1 MVTVLVA
8 GVVRVVYR
16 LVEQSSIVHP
26 HNTPDVVV
34 IDKVG
39 ARWTMIDFAVPLDCN
54 VARTEKKKED
64 TYAKLAAAVERE
76 QKVKVDIVPIVV
88 GSMGVVTKDLVKNL
102 VVKLGVGD
110 IVGGLQT
117 TALICTAA
125 IGALHMTS

>member
-1 MVTVLVA
+1 M
-8 GVVRVVYR
+8 
-16 LVEQSSIVHP
+16 
-26 HNTPDVVV
+26 DVVV
-34 IDKVG
+34 TDKVS

-54 VARTEKKKED
+54 VARTEKKED

-125 IGALHMTS
+125 ILTKVLCT

>member
-1 MVTVLVA
+1 M
-8 GVVRVVYR
+8 
-16 LVEQSSIVHP
+16 
-26 HNTPDVVV
+26 DVVV
-34 IDKVG
+34 TDKVS

-64 TYAKLAAAVERE
+64 TYAKLAAAVEQE
-76 QKVKVDIVPIVV
+76 QKVNVDIVPIVV

-125 IGALHMTS
+125 ILTKVLCT